1 MSPFASAGDSKSG
14 AALNVNTPEVDPIET
29 TPASSPLKLNVNE
42 SPSESVADT
51 VPMLVLPSVTE
62 NVFPLVINGALLP
75 PPAPPE
81 LEPPLPPPQA
91 ETKTNVKNATESF
104 FILNP

>member
-1 MSPFASAGDSKSG
+1 M
-14 AALNVNTPEVDPIET
+14 NV
-29 TPASSPLKLNVNE
+29 KL
-42 SPSESVADT
+42 SPSASVAET
-51 VPMLVLPSVTE
+51 VPILVEPSATE